1 MDFTR
6 ETLAAQLEGQAQSR
20 FSKLP
25 PSHQKEWLRY
35 INEAKKD
42 ETKRRRIEKMQ
53 LDLSKE

>member
-6 ETLAAQLEGQAQSR
+6 ETFAAQLEGQAQSR
-20 FSKLP
+20 FSKMS

-42 ETKRRRIEKMQ
+42 QTKLRRIEKMQ
-53 LDLSKE
+53 QDLLKD